1 MVTHERKY
9 SITFEEVG
17 ITDVEPESL
26 PHDSN
31 LRRKMHEVRDFGRY
45 DNKFRSYFS
54 ILYISF

>member
-26 PHDSN
+26 SHDSN
-31 LRRKMHEVRDFGRY
+31 LRQKMHEVRDFGRY
-45 DNKFRSYFS
+45 DNKFLSYFS